1 MTSERRS
8 TWAVI
13 AGSAAVSVLIRLR
26 RRSPMSVDEGA
37 HLAIAPGRAHGKLV
51 VSAGVNAQYRLVGY
65 LDVPPRRPHFVAE
78 TQRPSACDSSGR
90 GGRIRRR
97 SDQPVAVGGNVII
110 LEPDR
115 AAIVAKSQRAG
126 SL

>member
-1 MTSERRS
+1 MTSARRS
-8 TWAVI
+8 TWAHGRVLCRDVFVDRPQGLLVLLRVWDW
-13 AGSAAVSVLIRLR
+13 GSGGSTGSI
-26 RRSPMSVDEGA
+26 
-37 HLAIAPGRAHGKLV
+37 
-51 VSAGVNAQYRLVGY
+51 GY
-65 LDVPPRRPHFVAE
+65 LDAPPRRPHFVAE

-90 GGRIRRR
+90 GGRILRR
-97 SDQPVAVGGNVII
+97 SDQPVAVVGNVII